1 MNIKRSLEKI
11 EFSSSRSFEIG
22 VQEIPVQTELK
33 MDGGRYLLLNSS
45 IPNYTHSQFTDVYG
59 PIPQIVWINT
69 EDAGKSKIH
78 DGNEV
83 LLYNELGEVRVKA
96 IVNEKVSRGVLWAP
110 RPLTGLEG
118 NPLNVL
124 APGTPQIIGGGPKFN
139 SIKVKIRKLT

>member
-1 MNIKRSLEKI
+1 M
-11 EFSSSRSFEIG
+11 
-22 VQEIPVQTELK
+22 
-33 MDGGRYLLLNSS
+33 LNSS
-45 IPNYTHSQFTDVYG
+45 IPNYTHSQFIDVYG
-59 PIPQIVWINT
+59 PIPQIVWINK

-96 IVNEKVSRGVLWAP
+96 IVNEKVSKGVLWAP